1 VSAAA
6 WGRGTIKER
15 KMTLEPLRRVGRFTG
30 MHISFPA
37 RVRNAAVA
45 VAVAGVGLA
54 AIGGAAA
61 QAAPAPG
68 ASASVNQCF
77 TRQLSGSLKDGSGAA
92 GSTYYNLTLK
102 NISKHTCKI
111 GGFAGV
117 SYRNAKGQEVGA
129 AATREG
135 SAHGFV
141 TLQPGQSAKAQFR
154 EVDPLDW
161 PASTCHLEKTTGLR
175 VYPPNQRVRL
185 VIKQKGEACSN
196 TSLTQLTI
204 EAF

>member
-1 VSAAA
+1 
-6 WGRGTIKER
+6 
-15 KMTLEPLRRVGRFTG
+15 MNMLEPLARARRSTG
-30 MHISFPA
+30 MQISFPT

-45 VAVAGVGLA
+45 VAVAGAGLGA
-54 AIGGAAA
+54 VFAGGAA
-61 QAAPAPG
+61 QAAPSSGAAG
-68 ASASVNQCF
+68 ASVYQCF

-102 NISKHTCKI
+102 NISKHTCKV

-117 SYRNAKGQEVGA
+117 SYRDSKGAEVGA
-129 AATREG
+129 AAAREG

-141 TLQPGQSAKAQFR
+141 TIAPGQSVKATLR
-154 EVDPLDW
+154 EVDPLDF
-161 PASTCHLEKTTGLR
+161 PSSTCHLKKTTGLR
-175 VYPPNQRVRL
+175 VYPPNQTKSL
-185 VIKQKGEACSN
+185 FIKQKYEACSN